1 MKKIFEPKTIAIV
14 GASSLKGKIGNILMR
29 NLQQNNAL
37 KLYPVNI
44 KRPRVMGI
52 KAYPSVTD
60 IKNKVD
66 IAIIAVPAM
75 FVEKIVTEC
84 AHCKYPIQNIIII
97 SAGFSEIG
105 EEGKEREEKIIQL
118 ANKYKLNIIG
128 PNCLGVVNTHYGLNA
143 SFAKHDVPR
152 GSIGLIAQSGALT
165 TALFDLLKEHGL
177 GFSLVATLGNKANVD
192 ENDFIEF
199 FASDPETKIIAL
211 YLEDITDGKRFAGII
226 NKISRKKPI
235 VIIKAGSSKK
245 ARLAIQSHTGAMAGN
260 AEIVQEAVKD
270 NGGIICN
277 NLPDFVGVLKLLNGF
292 KRPLNKDTVFITNA
306 GGPGVIATDL
316 AENQENVSLY
326 TFSEKEKDALKK
338 CLPAESSVENP
349 VDVLGDAMEDRYKN
363 VFRKC
368 AEFKKIGSVCVIVT
382 PQAQTPI
389 SRIADEI
396 SAANRKY
403 HIPFVPIV
411 IGGEAYRQAT
421 SVLNKHGYS
430 SFIFPYQAIRS
441 LSKCIEYVNGIRKS
455 KKVFAKELPVK
466 SSALMEKL
474 EKEQRSVLLYGEACS
489 IGREYKLDVLSA
501 KIVNSED
508 DVKKI
513 SGGFPLVAK
522 VDSPDILHKNA
533 KDGLSLNILNSKELV
548 KEFNRLKKLFKNDQ
562 VIIQKQ
568 VEQGLELIIGIKKD
582 SVFGHV
588 LLLGLGGVLTEAFNV
603 KCLWLLP
610 ASQKEIIEKIKSSPL
625 AKIIRKKKISISRIA
640 KEAEKVGRIVQK
652 HAYID
657 ELDVNPI
664 MMYPD
669 KEPVIVDLKIIVD
682 IKGLSPN

>member
-14 GASSLKGKIGNILMR
+14 GASSLKGKIGNILMK
-29 NLQQNNAL
+29 NLQQNNSL

-52 KAYPSVTD
+52 KAYPSVMD

-75 FVEKIVTEC
+75 FVGKIVEEC
-84 AHCKYPIQNIIII
+84 ACCTHPIQNIIII

-105 EEGKEREEKIIQL
+105 EKGREREKKIIKL
-118 ANKYKLNIIG
+118 ADKYKLNIIG

-143 SFAKHDVPR
+143 SFAKRDIPK
-152 GSIGLIAQSGALT
+152 GKIGFIAQSGALT

-211 YLEDITDGKRFAGII
+211 YLEDITDGKRFAAII
-226 NKISRKKPI
+226 NKISRRKPI

-245 ARLAIQSHTGAMAGN
+245 AQLAIQSHTGAMAGN
-260 AEIVQEAVKD
+260 ADIIQEVIKD

-277 NLPDFVGVLKLLNGF
+277 NLPDFVGILKLLNGF
-292 KRPLNKDTVFITNA
+292 KRPLNKNTVFITNA

-316 AENQENVSLY
+316 TESREDVSLY
-326 TFSEKEKDALKK
+326 TFSEKEKNALKK
-338 CLPAESSVENP
+338 YLPAESSVENP

-363 VFRKC
+363 IFHEC
-368 AEFKKIGSVCVIVT
+368 AKFKKIGSVCVIVT

-389 SRIADEI
+389 SRIASEI

-403 HIPFVPIV
+403 NIPFVPIV
-411 IGGEAYRQAT
+411 IGGEAYHQAT
-421 SVLNKHGYS
+421 SVLNKYGHS

-441 LSKCIEYVNGIRKS
+441 LSKYIKYADDIKRD
-455 KKVFAKELPVK
+455 KKIIIKELPAR
-466 SSALMEKL
+466 SGGLIEKL
-474 EKEQRSVLLYGEACS
+474 KKERRAVLLYDEARS
-489 IGREYKLDVLSA
+489 IGEEYKLNILSA
-501 KIVNSED
+501 KIISGKD

-513 SGGFPLVAK
+513 NSGFPLVAK
-522 VDSPDILHKNA
+522 VDSPNILHKNA
-533 KDGLSLNILNSKELV
+533 KGGLSLNILNSRELIR
-548 KEFNRLKKLFKNDQ
+548 EFDRLKKLFKDDQ
-562 VIIQKQ
+562 VIVQKQ

-582 SVFGHV
+582 SVFGHI
-588 LLLGLGGVLTEAFNV
+588 LMLGLGGVFTEALNV

-610 ASQKEIIEKIKSSPL
+610 VSQKQIVEKIRNSPL
-625 AKIIRKKKISISRIA
+625 AKIIHKKKINISRIA
-640 KEAEKVGRIVQK
+640 KEAEKVGKIVQK
-652 HAYID
+652 HAYIN

-669 KEPVIVDLKIIVD
+669 KKPVIVDIKIIVD
-682 IKGLSPN
+682 IKGLLSN